1 MDRAQQHLASSS
13 EPLRGRTGGPAHG
26 AGGSEAGPE
35 SLLADAFERTVHALP
50 HQPEFRDVEIV
61 ASSAHKHRR
70 QTALHVTVDREGG
83 VDVATCERIAA
94 RINAALDAFPDLYML
109 EIESAGLDR
118 PLTKPSDYDR
128 FSGRAAKIVT
138 TLAIEN
144 AKTHRGKL
152 GGVRGTNIVLARD
165 KGELLIPIA
174 VVKSA
179 NLEYDVRAD
188 LQRAKQREKNR

>member
-1 MDRAQQHLASSS
+1 M
-13 EPLRGRTGGPAHG
+13 E
-26 AGGSEAGPE
+26 PE
-35 SLLADAFERTVHALP
+35 SLLADAFERVARALP
-50 HQPEFRDVEIV
+50 HQPEFGNVEIV
-61 ASSAHKHRR
+61 SARAHRGRR

-94 RINAALDAFPDLYML
+94 RINAALDAFADPYTL
-109 EIESAGLDR
+109 EIESAGLNR

-128 FSGRAAKIVT
+128 FAGRDVKIVT
-138 TLAIEN
+138 TLVIAS
-144 AKTHRGKL
+144 AKTHRGRL
-152 GGVRGTNIVLARD
+152 DGVRGTNVVLARAT
-165 KGELLIPIA
+165 GELLIPLA